1 MLKKYIDFI
10 KESKED
16 YDVPSHFV
24 ELNSIGYYLDP
35 IEGKIYAML
44 KNGGYEL
51 EPYNV
56 EDDIE
61 NLSDDERRLVDS
73 FYISTEK
80 LIKDRL
86 NLDLIH
92 DIVDRCISEELI
104 DDGVGIYTAA
114 LVRDHNYHTSRS
126 ILTYSLTYNNIKSN
140 NNDLKYNWKKVFK
153 RDADIVKSAKNEDI
167 YYVCFF
173 YYENQYDDK
182 FKPKINFI
190 ENIIKEDYP
199 DIEFSF
205 STMLQHNRS

>member
-10 KESKED
+10 KESRED
-16 YDVPSHFV
+16 YDVPDHFI
-24 ELNSIGYYLDP
+24 ELHSIGYYFDP
-35 IEGKIYAML
+35 NNGKIYAML
-44 KNGGYEL
+44 KFGGYEL
-51 EPYNV
+51 EPYDV
-56 EDDIE
+56 EDDME
-61 NLSDDERRLVDS
+61 NLSDGERRLVDS
-73 FYISTEK
+73 FKISTED
-80 LIKDRL
+80 LIGDKI
-86 NLDLIH
+86 NLDVME
-92 DIVDRCISEELI
+92 DIIDRCISEELI

-126 ILTYSLTYNNIKSN
+126 ILTYSVTYNNIKSN

-205 STMLQHNRS
+205 STMLQPNRS